1 MKQYDGIKDEELIFR
16 FKNGESEILDYLMEK
31 YKNMVRKK
39 ARTMF
44 LIGGENDDLI
54 QEGMIGLFKAVR
66 DYQPDKDAT
75 FQTFASICV
84 DRQIYNAIQSSNRQ
98 KHQPLNSYVSL
109 SEQGE
114 ENEEH
119 LGDTWVEN
127 PESIIIDQEN
137 VENLEQEI
145 TTTLSPMENQVLEY
159 YLAGN
164 GYGEIAELMGKTPKS
179 IDNALRRIR
188 TKIKEQLEQLR
199 K

>member
-1 MKQYDGIKDEELIFR
+1 MKQYDGIKDEELISR

-109 SEQGE
+109 SEQGG